1 MDALPTLDIAIC
13 TYRPEGI
20 GRVASMTLPR
30 LEGVRYVVSWQS
42 DEGAAVPDA
51 LKNRDDVIVCRFDQ
65 PGLSRNRNNAF
76 DHCTA
81 DIIVCSDDDV
91 TFFPDGIQAL
101 RKAFAENP
109 DVDFATFRSVHGDMS
124 RFPAES
130 VRLSLPYPKG
140 YHVSSIEL
148 SMRRSRTGA
157 LRFCPEFGLNSPRL
171 HCGEDEMLLLSA
183 IKRGLEC
190 RYFPI
195 TVCSHPHE
203 STGTAMRLTDATL
216 RASGAVIALTTPVTT
231 ALRLPLKAWRLHSSG
246 QSGFFRALRHLFS
259 GALSSRAVL
268 RRNHDTLW

>member
-1 MDALPTLDIAIC
+1 MDALPTLDIAIS

-20 GRVASMTLPR
+20 SRVASMELPR
-30 LEGVRYVVSWQS
+30 LEGVRYVVSWQAH
-42 DEGAAVPDA
+42 EGAPVPDT
-51 LKNRDDVIVCRFDQ
+51 LKDRYDVIVCRFGQ
-65 PGLSRNRNNAF
+65 SGQSKNRNNAL
-76 DHCTA
+76 DHCAA

-91 TFFPDGIQAL
+91 TFFPDGIQSL
-101 RKAFAENP
+101 RRAFAENP
-109 DVDFATFRSVHGDMS
+109 EVDFATFRSVHGDMS

-130 VRLSLPYPKG
+130 VRLTLPYPKG
-140 YHVSSIEL
+140 YHASGIEL
-148 SMRRSRTGA
+148 AMRRSKTGS

-171 HCGEDEMLLLSA
+171 HGGEDEMLLLSA
-183 IKRGLEC
+183 IRRGLEC

-203 STGTAMRLTDATL
+203 STGTAVRLSDANL
-216 RASGAVIALTTPVTT
+216 RASGAVIALTTPAT
-231 ALRLPLKAWRLHSSG
+231 AVLRLPLKAWRLHSSG